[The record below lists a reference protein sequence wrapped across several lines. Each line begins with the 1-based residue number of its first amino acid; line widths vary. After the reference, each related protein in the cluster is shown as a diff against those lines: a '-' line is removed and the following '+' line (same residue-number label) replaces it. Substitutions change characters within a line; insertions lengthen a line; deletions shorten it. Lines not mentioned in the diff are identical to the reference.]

1 MKVIQG
7 VAPDGAG
14 RMAVMPEVGDTLLI
28 NQGTKAYDVRTLKL
42 RNLST
47 SAGFEFTVHDGE
59 AWSPWL
65 NPFGKGNNAMYMVV
79 EGGSHD

>member
-14 RMAVMPEVGDTLLI
+14 RMAVMPEVGDTLLLS
-28 NQGTKAYDVRTLKL
+28 QGTRAYDVVTLKL

-79 EGGSHD
+79 EGGSRD